1 MCLRAYWSGCSRPVA
16 AGSGTLRKFPAV
28 VSEDVEHHGAFF
40 FSAYVILEG
49 GKHSGP
55 INMLL
60 DTGASQTI
68 VGENDLTKL
77 GIDIADLKR
86 SPHPIAGW
94 GGTTESFILTRPCLI
109 LIDDEKKSEA
119 FEIDEMLCG
128 RNPRHAKSRSGQKHV
143 RTVSIPSVIGRDFL
157 RIHDLVVHID
167 INRKDVYLYK
177 R

>member
-1 MCLRAYWSGCSRPVA
+1 
-16 AGSGTLRKFPAV
+16 
-28 VSEDVEHHGAFF
+28 
-40 FSAYVILEG
+40 
-49 GKHSGP
+49 
-55 INMLL
+55 MLL